1 MLEVITLFIAGV
13 CLGLGIVKIIDI
25 SCETCSQAIC
35 DTKPDEVTAGFPD
48 WVYPAGT
55 IFTVV
60 CGVLFVI
67 FWFLHRRRVKTSR
80 TYQTMLRAAED
91 YHVQCHAAVP
101 NTPSS
106 THHWDSWRAEPLS
119 LFDLLRVAQIR
130 VFRLN
135 IVGVGFPLYCSAM
148 LSFLQLCVLYWLGN
162 GISVGLFRDV
172 VDTACLPFDHRHGAK
187 RAAHDLAL
195 DRTWALTRLFL
206 VSAVFHWLHAKNQR
220 VYAREFDDRHMEMRD
235 YSLLVDGFPEEAT
248 SEKAVAE
255 YLQAAVSQY
264 RNSNGGTPLSSHASH
279 LPEVVGASICF
290 DYHGDAKYMQELIEA
305 EQLRLSALHGEIKHA
320 SPRRNSYDSWSA
332 AVHEVRLA
340 WCDGM
345 DVRELAS
352 PSHEFRPGSV
362 SVSGSN
368 GHDSSSEESCSSW
381 SCSETEPL
389 DSAEAWQEAKQRLR
403 KLPNSGRVIVVF
415 RYPVNDEDSCEQLQA
430 AVDARPFDQNS
441 KLKVNLMSSDP
452 PAVVFEHCVTGVR
465 EPQQFFG
472 CIWLTKR
479 SCNLLRANFKILLCC
494 TLLVMGYYFLYR
506 GVYRQQM
513 RAESEEFMMTTLVTV
528 SASVGNIIIN
538 QIVWSSAID
547 VGYRFKG
554 DRDAYVFRWY
564 SVITLI
570 NTVFNFGVIAT
581 TYSKKPVDDL
591 QQVLYEAALGHQ
603 LFVFIRGSL
612 ISYAIFPVFYILLWL
627 KGRVLLMWA
636 YCSAKHRDTH
646 LLRFKAEQAMEP
658 PEWWLQYDYAAI
670 VVMMTTSTFCLF
682 VHGGSA
688 WYVFTL
694 DVLWALTMV
703 FINRYVYLALSR
715 ETYFSTDR
723 LDAVASRAQGV
734 PIAMLG
740 VCIMHW
746 AKRSKHERTTH
757 FCFSLV
763 VVVSIVFLV
772 LLEQETRIHVR
783 KDKAIHVWYEGKTYE
798 EAEKAV
804 AFNWWNVNPIYCLRH
819 KYGLVEEKVPKR
831 RVTMWRAGK
840 SHLQPSDEAH

>member
-1 MLEVITLFIAGV
+1 MLEVVSLFACGIA
-13 CLGLGIVKIIDI
+13 LGCGIVKVIDV
-25 SCETCSQAIC
+25 SCETCNEVVC
-35 DTKPDEVTAGFPD
+35 DTHKDEMTANFPD
-48 WVYPAGT
+48 WVYLAGT
-55 IFTVV
+55 VGTIA
-60 CGVLFVI
+60 CGVLFVV
-67 FWFLHRRRVKTSR
+67 FWFLHRRHVKTSK
-80 TYQTMLRAAED
+80 TYQQMLRAAED

-106 THHWDSWRAEPLS
+106 SHHWDSWRAQPLS

-172 VDTACLPFDHRHGAK
+172 VDTACLPFDHRHGAH

-235 YSLLVDGFPEEAT
+235 YSLLIDGFPEEAT
-248 SEKAVAE
+248 SEKAIAA
-255 YLQAAVSQY
+255 YLQAAISEY
-264 RNSNGGTPLSSHASH
+264 ASNSNGSAHGQ

-290 DYHGDAKYMQELIEA
+290 DYHEDATYVQSLVEA
-305 EQLRLSALHGEIKHA
+305 EFSDLSARWEESRAHRPGH
-320 SPRRNSYDSWSA
+320 NSYDSWSS

-352 PSHEFRPGSV
+352 PSNELRPDVEMSE
-362 SVSGSN
+362 N
-368 GHDSSSEESCSSW
+368 GQDSSSEDSCSSW
-381 SCSETEPL
+381 SPNSEMEPL
-389 DSAEAWQEAKQRLR
+389 ESQEAYRRVQEKLR
-403 KLPNSGRVIVVF
+403 KFPNSGRVIAVF
-415 RYPVNDEDSCEQLQA
+415 RYPVNDLESCRQLQEA
-430 AVDARPFDQNS
+430 LKKRPYEKDA

-452 PAVVFEHCVTGVR
+452 PAVVFEHCVTGVH
-465 EPQQFFG
+465 EPQHCVG
-472 CIWLTKR
+472 CIWLSKR
-479 SCNLLRANFKILLCC
+479 TCNLLLANFKILLCC
-494 TLLVMGYYFLYR
+494 ALLVMGYYFIYR

-513 RAESEEFMMTTLVTV
+513 RAESEDFIMTTLVTV

-538 QIVWSSAID
+538 QIVWSSAMD

-627 KGRVLLMWA
+627 KGRVTLMWE
-636 YCSAKHRDTH
+636 YCSSKHRDVQR
-646 LLRFKAEQAMEP
+646 LRFLAEQAMEP

-757 FCFSLV
+757 FCFTLV
-763 VVVSIVFLV
+763 VVVSIIFIFK
-772 LLEQETRIHVR
+772 LEQETRIHVR
-783 KDKAIHVWYEGKTYE
+783 RDKAVHVWYEGKPYE

-804 AFNWWNVNPIYCLRH
+804 AFNWWNVNPVFCLRH
-819 KYGLVEEKVPKR
+819 KYGLLQEKVPKR
-831 RVTMWRAGK
+831 RATMWRAGK
-840 SHLQPSDEAH
+840 SHLQPSEESQF